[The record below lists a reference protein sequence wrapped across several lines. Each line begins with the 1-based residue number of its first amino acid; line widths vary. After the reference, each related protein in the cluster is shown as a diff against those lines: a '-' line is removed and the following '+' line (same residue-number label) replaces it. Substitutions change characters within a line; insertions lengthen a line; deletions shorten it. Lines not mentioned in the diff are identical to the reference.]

1 MRCAKSR
8 TKQKPSA
15 VLDMATLPSLSRRTS
30 LRLTEYL
37 LGRAG
42 LKPLKSDLVRPA
54 RIAECPAQLEAELI
68 GVYEMMQDTDTK
80 GFIALEVKVLRT
92 HVHEEIR
99 MQGQKNR
106 SDPDKWRPMIMSFQ
120 ELYGLKG
127 EKVNKSVLA
136 KIGEE
141 EYRGFSNA
149 ADVEDV
155 EWILTAHLMAKIRIR
170 YLLSILISAIFHDI

>member
-1 MRCAKSR
+1 
-8 TKQKPSA
+8 
-15 VLDMATLPSLSRRTS
+15 MATLLSLSRRTS

-80 GFIALEVKVLRT
+80 GSIALEVKVLRT

-106 SDPDKWRPMIMSFQ
+106 IDPDKWRP
-120 ELYGLKG
+120 
-127 EKVNKSVLA
+127 
-136 KIGEE
+136 
-141 EYRGFSNA
+141 
-149 ADVEDV
+149 
-155 EWILTAHLMAKIRIR
+155 IL
-170 YLLSILISAIFHDI
+170 

>member
-54 RIAECPAQLEAELI
+54 RIAECPAQLEPELI

-80 GFIALEVKVLRT
+80 GFIALEVKVLRM
-92 HVHEEIR
+92 VHEEIR

-106 SDPDKWRPMIMSFQ
+106 IDPDKWRPIIMSFQ

-127 EKVNKSVLA
+127 KRSISLFWQRL
-136 KIGEE
+136 G
-141 EYRGFSNA
+141 RRSTGGF
-149 ADVEDV
+149 
-155 EWILTAHLMAKIRIR
+155 LMPLMLRTWSR
-170 YLLSILISAIFHDI
+170 Y

>member
-1 MRCAKSR
+1 
-8 TKQKPSA
+8 
-15 VLDMATLPSLSRRTS
+15 
-30 LRLTEYL
+30 
-37 LGRAG
+37 

-106 SDPDKWRPMIMSFQ
+106 IDPDKWRP
-120 ELYGLKG
+120 
-127 EKVNKSVLA
+127 
-136 KIGEE
+136 
-141 EYRGFSNA
+141 
-149 ADVEDV
+149 
-155 EWILTAHLMAKIRIR
+155 IL
-170 YLLSILISAIFHDI
+170 